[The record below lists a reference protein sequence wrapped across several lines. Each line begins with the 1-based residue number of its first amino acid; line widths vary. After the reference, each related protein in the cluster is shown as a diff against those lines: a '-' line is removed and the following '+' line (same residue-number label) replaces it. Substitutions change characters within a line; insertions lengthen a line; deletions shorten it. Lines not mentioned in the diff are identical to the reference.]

1 MNKLK
6 SQVTMLMIVGLV
18 ILIIV
23 SFVIYLSKYAVKKQ
37 GQQNIKRSQEAFD
50 TQPIKEFVAKCFD
63 KLAKD
68 AIALLGK
75 QGGYLYA
82 SQGGTIV
89 DYSETDEGLFFV
101 KYNGHNVAYNILPPK
116 FDIPPYS
123 SNIPDYPWGTF
134 PYATAA
140 SNEETFE
147 GFFGVNNMPPLEWTG
162 GPNSIQTQIET
173 FIDKNMISCANFGL
187 FEEQGFEVVI
197 SASNTSVVI
206 GINGLSVKSRIPIR
220 LINPTKNEVTELND
234 FSTIVDV
241 GLMDMYLFIKNL
253 VDKDV
258 QDIKFNI
265 SDIKNYKDFVSVKL
279 IKNVF
284 SNDDLVIVTD
294 EDGSIYGKPFEYVF
308 ARRNRAPA
316 LYYIKNNLL
325 EFPHLHGI
333 TQEDL
338 LGSYTLKAEDPDEDE
353 YTFKITPAL
362 PRVLNVP
369 QIKFKVEID
378 DARLGDYQIITVNR
392 R

>member
-173 FIDKNMISCANFGL
+173 FIDKNMISCANFDL
-187 FEEQGFEVVI
+187 FEEQGFEVGI

-316 LYYIKNNLL
+316 LYYIKNNVL

-338 LGSYTLKAEDPDEDE
+338 LGGYTLKAEDPDEDE

-369 QIKFKVEID
+369 QIKFKVEVD
-378 DARLGDYQIITVNR
+378 DVGLWDYQIVTVNR
-392 R
+392 K